1 MYRKLFLV
9 LPLLAFSLISA
20 SAAEIET
27 EKIKVTATRV
37 EKEMREVPYT
47 VNVITEEDIRKSG
60 ATSLAELLRDIPSVQ
75 MTSTGAAGIQRLSL
89 RGESSSR
96 TLIMVDGMKITEQ
109 KSMDGTPLLID
120 VNSIERIEIIKG
132 PGSVLYGS
140 EAIGG
145 AINII
150 TKKGGDR
157 PVQGMLSYTYNTNS
171 DSFNAAASLYGGVK
185 NFYYRAEV
193 SQNDFGKREDSRGD
207 KLDGTEYEN
216 TNMSL
221 LAGYKNK
228 KFDTGFQYT
237 RYESESDVYVGEIE
251 PPFTDMFMQLP
262 EWNREKYAGWFE
274 YRNPGGF
281 LNKARLDVFTQETYK
296 KFINNMDMV
305 VSMGPITMPMYY
317 RGLTKNTLDT
327 TGFLGQFDFSLSDS
341 NLLIAGFEYNTD
353 ELNAKDNIQTFGAST
368 ATLTD
373 TDAKQTTMSV
383 FVQDEQVLGNF
394 ILSAGLRYTK
404 VDNEIEKTNNASIPD
419 KDTDDDN
426 IVGSLSLVYTGIKDT
441 ALRALYSSGYRTP
454 NLQQLYMGT
463 THGSSTPTF
472 SNPDL
477 DPETSDNFEIGAR
490 FANKAADIDLAV
502 FHTRSED
509 YITTVTIPY
518 GSSTARMFTNVE
530 KAKTTGAEL
539 TAQVF
544 LGDFTPYV
552 NGAYMRRKYELETF
566 STYKV
571 GSPEL
576 TSRFGLRHDAKFGK
590 KFTLNTDIY
599 GRYASKAESAST
611 SGSGEIDTTESYTT
625 LNLALTGSYIYR
637 DGRRIMLGVEALNIN
652 NQDYELAMSPI
663 PEPGRHF
670 ILKVSADF

>member
-1 MYRKLFLV
+1 MYRKLIFV

-20 SAAEIET
+20 SAADMET

-37 EKEMREVPYT
+37 EKEMKEVPYT

-60 ATSLAELLRDIPSVQ
+60 ATSLAELLRDIPAVQ
-75 MTSTGAAGIQRLSL
+75 MTSTGAAGVQRLSL

-120 VNSIERIEIIKG
+120 INSIERIEIIKG

-145 AINII
+145 AINVI

-157 PVQGMLSYTYNTNS
+157 PVQGVASYTYNTNS
-171 DSFNAAASLYGGVK
+171 DSYNAAASLYGGIK

-193 SQNDFGKREDSRGD
+193 SKNDFGNREDSHDDELKGS
-207 KLDGTEYEN
+207 EYEN

-228 KFDTGFQYT
+228 KFDMGVQYT
-237 RYESESDVYVGEIE
+237 DYESESEVYVGEIE
-251 PPFTDMFMQLP
+251 PPFTMMHMMLP

-274 YRNPGGF
+274 YRNPGSF
-281 LNKARLDVFTQETYK
+281 LNKARIDVFTQETYK
-296 KFINNMDMV
+296 KFINNMDMT
-305 VSMGPITMPMYY
+305 VSMGPITMPMSY

-327 TGFLGQFDFSLSDS
+327 TGVLGQFDFEISDT
-341 NLLIAGFEYNTD
+341 NLLIAGLEYNID
-353 ELNAKDNIQTFGAST
+353 DLNAKDNIQTFGAPV

-373 TDAKQTTMSV
+373 TDAKQTTMSA
-383 FVQDEQVLGNF
+383 FLQDEQMLGDF

-404 VDNEIEKTNNASIPD
+404 VKNEIESTNNASIPD
-419 KDTDDDN
+419 EDTDDDN
-426 IVGSLSLVYTGIKDT
+426 VVGSLSLVYTGIQDT
-441 ALRALYSSGYRTP
+441 ALRAIYSSGYRTP

-477 DPETSDNFEIGAR
+477 DPETSDNFEVGVR
-490 FANKAADIDLAV
+490 FSNKMADIDLAV
-502 FHTRSED
+502 FHTKSED
-509 YITTVTIPY
+509 YITTHTIPY
-518 GSSTARMFTNVE
+518 GSGTALEFTNID
-530 KAKTTGAEL
+530 KAETTGAEL
-539 TAQVF
+539 MTKVF
-544 LGDFTPYV
+544 IGDFTPYI
-552 NGAYMRRKYELETF
+552 NGAYMRRKYEQEGF
-566 STYKV
+566 STYKN
-571 GSPEL
+571 GIPEI
-576 TSRFGLRHDAKFGK
+576 TSRFGIRHDARFGK
-590 KFTLNTDIY
+590 KFALNTDIY
-599 GRYASKAESAST
+599 GRYASKAEDAAPDGT
-611 SGSGEIDTTESYTT
+611 VDTTEAYTT
-625 LNLALTGSYIYR
+625 LNLALTGSYFYK
-637 DGRRIMLGVEALNIN
+637 DGRRIMVGVEALNIN

>member
-1 MYRKLFLV
+1 MYRKLIFV
-9 LPLLAFSLISA
+9 LPLLVFSLISA
-20 SAAEIET
+20 SAAEMET

-37 EKEMREVPYT
+37 EKEMQEVPYT

-193 SQNDFGKREDSRGD
+193 SQNDFGKREDSHGD
-207 KLDGTEYEN
+207 ELDGTEYEN

-228 KFDTGFQYT
+228 KFDTGAQYT
-237 RYESESDVYVGEIE
+237 KYESESDVYVGEIE
-251 PPFTDMFMQLP
+251 PPFTDMFMELP

-274 YRNPGGF
+274 YRNPGSF

-305 VSMGPITMPMYY
+305 VSMGPISMPMSY

-327 TGFLGQFDFSLSDS
+327 TGVLGQFDFELTDT
-341 NLLIAGFEYNTD
+341 NLLIAGFEYNID
-353 ELNAKDNIQTFGAST
+353 ELNAKDNIQTFGAPA

-373 TDAKQTTMSV
+373 TDAKQTTMSA
-383 FVQDEQVLGNF
+383 FINDEQVLGSF

-404 VDNEIEKTNNASIPD
+404 VENEIESTNNASIPD
-419 KDTDDDN
+419 EDTDDDN
-426 IVGSLSLVYTGIKDT
+426 IVGSVSVVYTGIRNT

-477 DPETSDNFEIGAR
+477 DPETSDNFEVGAR
-490 FANKAADIDLAV
+490 FANKIMDIDLAV
-502 FHTRSED
+502 FHTKSED
-509 YITTVTIPY
+509 YITTVIIPY
-518 GSSTARMFTNVE
+518 GASTANMFANIE
-530 KAKTTGAEL
+530 KARTIGTEL
-539 TAQVF
+539 TAKAYV
-544 LGDFTPYV
+544 GNFTPYV
-552 NGAYMRRKYELETF
+552 NGAYMRRKYEMEGL

-571 GSPEL
+571 GAPEL
-576 TSRFGLRHDAKFGK
+576 TSRFGLRHDSKFGK
-590 KFTLNTDIY
+590 KFTLNTDLY
-599 GRYASKAESAST
+599 GRYASKTESAVSD
-611 SGSGEIDTTESYTT
+611 GSIDVTESYTT
-625 LNLALTGSYIYR
+625 LNLALTGSYAYK